1 MGQTNAAGCGTG
13 HWPVS
18 FAGRELAAPAWPWR
32 AGLRPRWPLRLALV
46 GLLLAGE
53 SAVAAPLP
61 QDALE
66 RQCWAQYTRTRTRPG
81 KDPTTVDFSNLRNG
95 YTVRSP
101 FLVAFAVRGMGV
113 VPAGKPLAGSGHHHL
128 LIDTPLPRNVGEK
141 IPFSETHKHYGKGQ
155 TLTQVDLP
163 PGPHTLRLLFADHE
177 HRPHFVYSPEIRIQV
192 AAKRS
197 AEPLRIDPNRLEE
210 SCAAWYQ
217 DEVSRPRP
225 PGEWLGLANLRDGEA
240 VTSPFVLQ
248 YGVEGFGVCAAGQSA
263 ERSGHFILQ
272 LLQNGKPLQT
282 LDLRNGATQSTLSLP
297 NGNYRLKLRLVDG
310 ASGRDLLPAYEHELP
325 VTGQERM

>member
-1 MGQTNAAGCGTG
+1 MGQTNGAGSGTG
-13 HWPVS
+13 RRPDS
-18 FAGRELAAPAWPWR
+18 RAGRDRSAAARAWRP
-32 AGLRPRWPLRLALV
+32 GLPLRLALI
-46 GLLLAGE
+46 GLLLAAE

-61 QDALE
+61 QDDLE
-66 RQCWAQYTRTRTRPG
+66 RQCWTQFTRARTRPG
-81 KDPTTVDFSNLRNG
+81 KDPTTVDFSNLRTG

-113 VPAGKPLAGSGHHHL
+113 VPAGKALAGSGHHHL

-141 IPFSETHKHYGKGQ
+141 IPFSDTHKHYGKGQ

-163 PGPHTLRLLFADHE
+163 PGLHTLRLLFADHE

-192 AAKRS
+192 AGKRT
-197 AEPLRIDPNRLEE
+197 ADPLRIDPRRLDE

-225 PGEWLGLANLRDGEA
+225 PGEWLGLANLRDGEP

-248 YGVEGFGVCAAGQSA
+248 YGVEGFGVCAAGQTA

-272 LLQNGKPLQT
+272 VLQNGKPLQT
-282 LDLRNGATQSTLSLP
+282 LDLSNGATQSTLSLP
-297 NGNYRLKLRLVDG
+297 NGNYRLKLRLVDS
-310 ASGRDLLPAYEHELP
+310 ANGRDLLPAYEHELP

>member
-1 MGQTNAAGCGTG
+1 MAA
-13 HWPVS
+13 W
-18 FAGRELAAPAWPWR
+18 ELAVPAWPWR
-32 AGLRPRWPLRLALV
+32 AGLPPRWPLRLALV
-46 GLLLAGE
+46 SLLLAGE

-272 LLQNGKPLQT
+272 LLQNGKLLQT

-310 ASGRDLLPAYEHELP
+310 ARGRDLLPAYEHELP

>member
-1 MGQTNAAGCGTG
+1 MGETNAAQSRTLVF
-13 HWPVS
+13 PAS
-18 FAGRELAAPAWPWR
+18 KAAARAAAGRPR
-32 AGLRPRWPLRLALV
+32 GRPRLPRRSVVGLALI
-46 GLLLAGE
+46 GALLAVE
-53 SAVAAPLP
+53 ASWAAPLP
-61 QDALE
+61 QNELE
-66 RQCWAQYTRTRTRPG
+66 RQCWAQFTRSRSRPG
-81 KDPTTVDFSNLRNG
+81 KDPTSVDFSNLRDG

-113 VPAGKPLAGSGHHHL
+113 VPAGKALAGSGHHHL

-141 IPFSETHKHYGKGQ
+141 IPFSDTHKHFGKGQ
-155 TLTQVDLP
+155 TQTTVTLP

-177 HRPHFVYSPEIRIQV
+177 HRPHFVYSREIHINV
-192 AAKRS
+192 AAPRS
-197 AEPLRIDPNRLEE
+197 AEPLPIDAKRYEE

-240 VTSPFVLQ
+240 VTSPFVLH
-248 YGVEGFGVCAAGQSA
+248 YGVEGYGVCAAGQTA

-272 LLQNGKPLQT
+272 LLQGGRPLQT
-282 LDLRNGATQSTLSLP
+282 LDLRNGATQSTLALP
-297 NGNYRLKLRLVDG
+297 NGNYQLKLRLVDST
-310 ASGRDLLPAYEHELP
+310 SGRDLLPAHEQDLP